1 MNILR
6 PRPLSLHKIISWNA
20 NTSNFATKYWKR
32 TNCSYSWNMLRPC
45 HVLCTARSTD
55 NEYTCYAHPPNN
67 ATILSSPNIPCK
79 VSSLQLAPTS
89 SSSSFLD
96 TLHMK
101 TSIRGMSSI
110 KSKSKNGN
118 FSTIGV
124 PDSTSANNDDKQ
136 DDKQDL
142 DSLPAS
148 QKAKILFKKYGAVF
162 VGTYFGI
169 YFTTLFSFFVALDFG
184 LLDPDV
190 LSQIFKTSKNMACE
204 TADVIGPTGVGASM
218 NEAANAY
225 AEEMTQEISEDK
237 RSLVDIVSS
246 YLYSWDWSKK
256 YAEKLSENPHLA
268 NLAVAWFMVKFTE
281 PIRLGASIIA
291 TPKVAKLIGK
301 KVR

>member
-6 PRPLSLHKIISWNA
+6 PRILSLHKIISWNA

-45 HVLCTARSTD
+45 HILYTARSTD
-55 NEYTCYAHPPNN
+55 NEYTSYAHSPNN
-67 ATILSSPNIPCK
+67 ATILSPNIRCK
-79 VSSLQLAPTS
+79 VSSLQLIPTS
-89 SSSSFLD
+89 L
-96 TLHMK
+96 LYIAHMGK
-101 TSIRGMSSI
+101 MSIRGMSSI

-204 TADVIGPTGVGASM
+204 TAGKSAFVLFYHVHMCFQCEVLVIWHFICPSIAFICLPLQPTCTNICYV
-218 NEAANAY
+218 Y
-225 AEEMTQEISEDK
+225 
-237 RSLVDIVSS
+237 LSS
-246 YLYSWDWSKK
+246 SS
-256 YAEKLSENPHLA
+256 
-268 NLAVAWFMVKFTE
+268 
-281 PIRLGASIIA
+281 
-291 TPKVAKLIGK
+291 
-301 KVR
+301 